1 MCRKACGVPGVSRA
15 SALPGTKFV
24 RQAAK
29 TYDHPTPLRVLPTGM
44 PCGYVEARRRRRR
57 ETLPEGFRFTRP
69 ALLRVLPRGT
79 PCGCV
84 EARRRGR
91 CETLPEGLY
100 SHPPGRKA
108 GKCTWSDRDRFRA
121 GRVAT
126 FHPPTAA
133 RMTSP
138 CRRFPRG
145 LVTGAMYCHRARVG
159 QARRPQGPA
168 AMWCRFGTRIA
179 PAPRSWG
186 HIWGHIETRTSCS
199 RWYDLLSCDCS
210 SPLLG
215 TTTSLHNSTQH
226 T

>member
-1 MCRKACGVPGVSRA
+1 MSRATQRQRATCTETGQAPATDHTHNLAFFARDTRDTRDTLCCKACSVPGVSRA

-29 TYDHPTPLRVLPTGM
+29 TYGQPAPWRVLPTGM

-133 RMTSP
+133 RMTSA
-138 CRRFPRG
+138 CRRFPRRSIGGFPFRDQDEHG
-145 LVTGAMYCHRARVG
+145 LHG
-159 QARRPQGPA
+159 
-168 AMWCRFGTRIA
+168 
-179 PAPRSWG
+179 
-186 HIWGHIETRTSCS
+186 
-199 RWYDLLSCDCS
+199 LL
-210 SPLLG
+210 
-215 TTTSLHNSTQH
+215 
-226 T
+226 